1 MPATREL
8 LTSEL
13 RSIESKITA
22 SSAQRLGEGADL
34 GQLLRR
40 RDEIVSLLEQL
51 QPNDAMRDPRILRG

>member
-8 LTSEL
+8 LLSEL
-13 RSIESKITA
+13 TSIESKITT
-22 SSAQRLGEGADL
+22 QRLGEATDIDR
-34 GQLLRR
+34 LRQR